1 MSQPNIEV
9 NLSRRYYRLGGT
21 VVGTI
26 RVIPSDDGL
35 PRNALQ
41 SLVLSAIGFCRLDP
55 RWHSASEFI
64 TKFTEMKI
72 TELPPNLPMPPNT
85 AAFWASNSIEL
96 MDLKERTKGSWNDTK
111 PKPIIIPG
119 KSELKQNGSTHS
131 NEELCIAL
139 EDQHTAFS
147 FRVNLPSNAPHTL
160 IATSCRYYY
169 TITLRFRSNETEEYS
184 WMHVP
189 VMVLSAIPSVRQSE
203 LRIPPLQAMA
213 HSAGL
218 PVSLT
223 ATELNQLDGQYSVN
237 RDTEPTSIQSTLVRD
252 PNSGRSACFLTILG
266 AGRMCP
272 GSTLVLKL
280 DFPNP
285 HHRHKSANPWIPC
298 YSASA
303 CLEGEEWAI
312 GTSRKRAKK
321 HLFCTAHQS
330 IDPDTTECVSL
341 RLHLPISAPC
351 SIQTEAI
358 DINIRCIIDIAVGT
372 PSGDGYRNV
381 HLEIPCQVTHALSDW
396 ERPNEDD
403 DESSAQRAF
412 EDLLHSRA
420 SPCCD
425 PLDPE
430 SFTYD
435 DIQEELKILSLAM
448 ADACRLRPGPIG
460 TS

>member
-1 MSQPNIEV
+1 
-9 NLSRRYYRLGGT
+9 
-21 VVGTI
+21 
-26 RVIPSDDGL
+26 
-35 PRNALQ
+35 
-41 SLVLSAIGFCRLDP
+41 
-55 RWHSASEFI
+55 
-64 TKFTEMKI
+64 MKI
-72 TELPPNLPMPPNT
+72 TELPQNLPMPPNT

-96 MDLKERTKGSWNDTK
+96 MDLQERTKASWKDTQ
-111 PKPIIIPG
+111 PKAIILPG
-119 KSELKQNGSTHS
+119 KSESEQNGLRHS
-131 NEELCIAL
+131 KEESCIPL
-139 EDQHTAFS
+139 EDQHMAFS

-169 TITLRFRSNETEEYS
+169 TITLRFRTNDTEEYS

-189 VMVLSAIPSVRQSE
+189 VMVLTTIPNARQPD
-203 LRIPPLQAMA
+203 LDLPPLQAMA
-213 HSAGL
+213 HSSGL

-237 RDTEPTSIQSTLVRD
+237 RDTEPTSIQSTHVRD
-252 PNSGRSACFLTILG
+252 LNSGRPACFLTILG
-266 AGRMCP
+266 AGKMCP

-280 DFPNP
+280 DFPSP
-285 HHRHKSANPWIPC
+285 HHRHESTNPWIPC

-321 HLFCTAHQS
+321 HLFCTAHQA
-330 IDPDTTECVSL
+330 IDPDTTECTSL

-351 SIQTEAI
+351 SIQTDSIE
-358 DINIRCIIDIAVGT
+358 INIRCIVDIAVGT
-372 PSGDGYRNV
+372 PSGDGFRNL

-396 ERPNEDD
+396 ERPDDED
-403 DESSAQRAF
+403 DESPATRAF
-412 EDLLHSRA
+412 EEFLHSR
-420 SPCCD
+420 SFPNCD
-425 PLDPE
+425 PFDPQ

-435 DIQEELKILSLAM
+435 GIQEELKILSLAM